1 MGMSLRFRLILSHV
15 LVIII
20 ILSIVGVSLS
30 IIFRSYQRLIERA
43 RLADA
48 VVPLAFQAR
57 AMFQN
62 DVPPREVVTRLDQQ
76 AGNVGRVMIITDKGL
91 VLADAARG
99 LTNRT
104 IRLTNAGTRLDYVW
118 GVHAMNTQTGN
129 RNLLFAAV
137 PAGQIGGQPVY
148 IALSAFERPIA
159 AGLQELVPSLLVAGA
174 ITLLVSLLAA
184 LILARSIAKP
194 ITQLTQA
201 TEAIAR
207 GHYESRVR
215 VTEDNELGRLG
226 TSFNT
231 MAEQVQ
237 HVRQMEK
244 DFLANVSHELKTPLT
259 SIQGFSQAILDGA
272 VQDIQDVQH
281 AAQTIYDETT
291 RMARLV
297 GDLLTLARLESGELP
312 LAKEKLDLAQLLPCW
327 VDRLQPRARSLNET
341 LVAMVDPLPPV
352 IGDAGR
358 LEQVVTNLVENA
370 LKYNHAGGSVTV
382 SAKAETVEV
391 TSKSGITSR
400 RRSTQAPSTHW
411 VTIAVADTGSG
422 ISNEDQKRLFERF
435 YRGDKARVAGG
446 TGLGLSIAYEIVAAH
461 GGKLSVE
468 SEVGHGSTF
477 TVRLPSPNGAGL

>member
-1 MGMSLRFRLILSHV
+1 MSLRMRLILSHL
-15 LVIII
+15 LVIVL
-20 ILSIVGVSLS
+20 ILSIVGVSLA
-30 IIFRSYQRLIERA
+30 IIFRSYQRQIERA
-43 RLADA
+43 RLAA
-48 VVPLAFQAR
+48 GVVPLAFQAR

-62 DVPPREVVTRLDQQ
+62 DVPPREVVTRLDQL

-104 IRLTNAGTRLDYVW
+104 LRLTNSGAGLEYVW

-137 PAGQIGGQPVY
+137 PAGQIGGQSVY
-148 IALSAFERPIA
+148 VALSAFERPIA
-159 AGLQELVPSLLVAGA
+159 AALQELVPNLLVAGA

-184 LILARSIAKP
+184 LILARSIATP

-215 VTEDNELGRLG
+215 ATGNDELGRLG
-226 TSFNT
+226 SSFNA

-237 HVRQMEK
+237 RVRQMEK

-272 VQDIQDVQH
+272 VHDSPGVQH
-281 AAQTIYDETT
+281 VAHTIHDETT

-341 LVAMVDPLPPV
+341 LVTIVDPLPPV
-352 IGDAGR
+352 NGDAGR
-358 LEQVVTNLVENA
+358 LEQVITNLVENA
-370 LKYNHAGGSVTV
+370 LKYNHEGGFVTV
-382 SAKAETVEV
+382 TAKEEIVEEA
-391 TSKSGITSR
+391 SKSGFTPR
-400 RRSTQAPSTHW
+400 RRLPQRPSEHW
-411 VTIAVADTGSG
+411 VTIAVVDTGPG
-422 ISNEDQKRLFERF
+422 IPIDDQKRLFERF
-435 YRGDKARVAGG
+435 YRGDKARAAGG

-461 GGKLSVE
+461 GGKISVE
-468 SEVGHGSTF
+468 SKVGSGSTL
-477 TVRLPSPNGAGL
+477 TVRLPSHNGAG